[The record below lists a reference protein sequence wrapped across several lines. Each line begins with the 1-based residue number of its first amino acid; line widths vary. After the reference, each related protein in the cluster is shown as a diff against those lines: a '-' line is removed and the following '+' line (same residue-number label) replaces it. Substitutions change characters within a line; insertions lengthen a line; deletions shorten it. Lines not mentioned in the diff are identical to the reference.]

1 MELIIRPTDKI
12 VQLVDEETGIETPA
26 RIWQGKT
33 STGIPVHCYVTRVA
47 VDHKRPE
54 HELAEFER
62 ALKETEPMR
71 PDIRA
76 IPMRLIL

>member
-12 VQLVDEETGIETPA
+12 VTLLDDVTGTEIPA
-26 RIWQGKT
+26 RIWQGQT
-33 STGIPVHCYVTRVA
+33 STGIPVHVYITRVA
-47 VDHKRPE
+47 VDHNRPA

-71 PDIRA
+71 PDIAA
-76 IPMRLIL
+76 IPMRLII